1 MDYPSDGHTASLSS
15 GEERATNPPVRIQTL
30 GDEGQVPPS
39 GTHGPPPGRNF
50 TLPNGQ
56 IIRPSE
62 FGMNENQF
70 GLLLT
75 TIQGCF
81 GSNNLQ
87 PPQPTPP
94 TPIPRQ
100 AEPAQ
105 SRNEHRPI
113 QQRLGEQAQPEDLR
127 HLLNR
132 RAAASHEQRGRCPEV
147 PQVGEVGT
155 SRQGAQQQVPRD
167 QMAESTP

>member
-15 GEERATNPPVRIQTL
+15 GEERTTDPPGRAQVP
-30 GDEGQVPPS
+30 GDEAQIPPS

-56 IIRPSE
+56 IICPSE

-81 GSNNLQ
+81 GSNNVQ
-87 PPQPTPP
+87 PTQPTPP
-94 TPIPRQ
+94 LAIPRQ
-100 AEPAQ
+100 
-105 SRNEHRPI
+105 SR
-113 QQRLGEQAQPEDLR
+113 
-127 HLLNR
+127 
-132 RAAASHEQRGRCPEV
+132 
-147 PQVGEVGT
+147 
-155 SRQGAQQQVPRD
+155 
-167 QMAESTP
+167 